1 MSALGA
7 FFLLSANDYKLIIF
21 NDTAGYIPI
30 FVILLLVKRKEKYM
44 ATKKLLTNGNAFKR
58 TDGRW
63 GGTVW
68 YMDESGERK
77 RKSFSGTTKQ
87 EVNKKMTAYIENLNN
102 EIETSIEA
110 NKTLKVSMTNWL
122 QVFKFPSVE
131 RTTYD
136 RYECTAE
143 NQIYPLIGNKV
154 VGNITASDIKKVLN
168 HWMTEGYAY
177 TTVKK
182 VHNILNEYFRYL
194 TQQDLLQR
202 NPMNSAPMIK
212 KSNFYAIQEKEDL
225 PTSETVTVFTAEEI
239 EKLKAEAAKA
249 YGTGKKL
256 YRQAGAY
263 ILMLNTGLRA
273 GEMLGVLNSDIDL
286 ERRVLHVQRGVK
298 VINKRDGVERFDG
311 STEVKVGKLKSTTSK
326 RDIPLNDVAIQ
337 MIQELRKEFY
347 FGEDS
352 PLICDENGGVTKP
365 DVFRRRYH
373 RLLEG
378 AGIESKGLHSL
389 RHTFATNLVNGVKQ
403 PDGTIKSLTV
413 KQVADLLGHSTTQ
426 VTEMYYVKK
435 DTSML
440 SGITNDFCL

>member
-1 MSALGA
+1 
-7 FFLLSANDYKLIIF
+7 
-21 NDTAGYIPI
+21 
-30 FVILLLVKRKEKYM
+30 M
-44 ATKKLLTNGNAFKR
+44 ATRKLLTNGNAFKR

-87 EVNKKMTAYIENLNN
+87 DVNKKMTAYIEAFNN
-102 EIETSIEA
+102 QVTDSIEA
-110 NKTLKVSMTNWL
+110 NKTLKDSMTNWL

-143 NQIYPLIGNKV
+143 NQIYLLIGNKV
-154 VGNITASDIKKVLN
+154 VGNITAADIKKVLN

-194 TQQDLLQR
+194 TQQELINK
-202 NPMNSAPMIK
+202 NPMNAAPMIK
-212 KSNFYAIQEKEDL
+212 KSNFYAIQEKEEL
-225 PTSETVTVFTAEEI
+225 PTSETITVFTLDEI
-239 EKLKAEAAKA
+239 EKLKAEANKK
-249 YGTGKKL
+249 YMTGKKL

-286 ERRVLHVQRGVK
+286 EGRVLHVQRGVK
-298 VINKRDGVERFDG
+298 VVNKGDGVERFDG
-311 STEVKVGKLKSTTSK
+311 STEVKVGKLKSATSK
-326 RDIPLNDVAIQ
+326 RDVPLNDTAIK
-337 MIQELRKEFY
+337 MIEELRKEYY
-347 FGEDS
+347 FGENS
-352 PLICDENGGVTKP
+352 PLICGEHGNYTKP
-365 DVFRRRYH
+365 NVFRRRYH

-403 PDGTIKSLTV
+403 PDGTVKALTV

-440 SGITNDFCL
+440 NGITNDFCL

>member
-1 MSALGA
+1 MA
-7 FFLLSANDYKLIIF
+7 
-21 NDTAGYIPI
+21 
-30 FVILLLVKRKEKYM
+30 KR
-44 ATKKLLTNGNAFKR
+44 KLLTNGNAFKR

-68 YMDESGERK
+68 FMDEIGERK

-87 EVNKKMTAYIENLNN
+87 EVNKKMTAYIENFNN
-102 EIETSIEA
+102 EVETSIEA
-110 NKTLKVSMTNWL
+110 NKTLKESMTNWL
-122 QVFKFPSVE
+122 KVFKFPSVE

-136 RYECTAE
+136 RYECTAI
-143 NQIYPLIGNKV
+143 NQIYPLIGNKI
-154 VGNITASDIKKVLN
+154 VGNITAADIKKVLN
-168 HWMTEGYAY
+168 HWMNEGYAY

-182 VHNILNEYFRYL
+182 VHVILGDYFKYL
-194 TQQDLLQR
+194 TQQELIQR

-212 KSNFYAIQEKEDL
+212 KSNFYAIQEKEEL
-225 PTSETVTVFTAEEI
+225 PTNETVTIFTAEEI
-239 EKLKAEAAKA
+239 EKLKAEASKA

-286 ERRVLHVQRGVK
+286 ENRVIHLQRGVK
-298 VINKRDGVERFDG
+298 VVNKRNGTELLDG
-311 STEVKVGKLKSTTSK
+311 STEIKVGKLKSTTSK
-326 RDIPLNDVAIQ
+326 RDVPLNDTAVQ
-337 MIQELRKEFY
+337 MIEQLRAEYY
-347 FGEDS
+347 FGENS
-352 PLICDENGGVTKP
+352 PLVCDENGNYTKP
-365 DVFRRRYH
+365 EVFRRRYH

-389 RHTFATNLVNGVKQ
+389 RHTFATNLVNGIKQ
-403 PDGTIKSLTV
+403 PDGTIKALTV

-440 SGITNDFCL
+440 NGITNDFCL

>member
-1 MSALGA
+1 MNIKDG
-7 FFLLSANDYKLIIF
+7 
-21 NDTAGYIPI
+21 
-30 FVILLLVKRKEKYM
+30 EYM
-44 ATKKLLTNGNAFKR
+44 ATRKLLTNGNAFKR

-68 YMDESGERK
+68 YMDGSGERK
-77 RKSFSGTTKQ
+77 RKCFSGTTKQ
-87 EVNKKMTAYIENLNN
+87 EVNKKMTAYIENFNN

-110 NKTLKVSMTNWL
+110 NKTLRDSMTNWL

-136 RYECTAE
+136 RYECTIE
-143 NQIYPLIGNKV
+143 NQIYPLIGNKI
-154 VGNITASDIKKVLN
+154 VGNITAADIKKVLN
-168 HWMTEGYAY
+168 HWMNEGYAY

-194 TQQDLLQR
+194 TQQELINK

-225 PTSETVTVFTAEEI
+225 PTSETVTIFTADEI
-239 EKLKAEAAKA
+239 EKLKTESNKQ
-249 YGTGKKL
+249 YKTGKKL

-286 ERRVLHVQRGVK
+286 ERRVLHIQRGVK
-298 VINKRDGVERFDG
+298 VVNKRDGVERSNG

-326 RDIPLNDVAIQ
+326 RDIPLNDTAIK

-352 PLICDENGGVTKP
+352 PLVCNENGGVTKP

>member
-1 MSALGA
+1 
-7 FFLLSANDYKLIIF
+7 
-21 NDTAGYIPI
+21 
-30 FVILLLVKRKEKYM
+30 M
-44 ATKKLLTNGNAFKR
+44 ATRKLLTNGNAFKR

-87 EVNKKMTAYIENLNN
+87 EVNKKMTAYIENFNN
-102 EIETSIEA
+102 QIEASIEA
-110 NKTLKVSMTNWL
+110 NKTLKDSMQNWL

-136 RYECTAE
+136 RYECTAI
-143 NQIYPLIGNKV
+143 NQIYPLIGDKI
-154 VGNITASDIKKVLN
+154 VGNITAADIKKVLN

-182 VHNILNEYFRYL
+182 VHVILGDYFKYL
-194 TQQDLLQR
+194 TQQELIQR
-202 NPMNSAPMIK
+202 NPMLSAPMIK
-212 KSNFYAIQEKEDL
+212 KSNFYAIQEKEEL
-225 PTSETVTVFTAEEI
+225 PTSETITVFTPEEI
-239 EKLKAEAAKA
+239 EKLKAEASKT

-273 GEMLGVLNSDIDL
+273 GEMLGVLNGDIDL
-286 ERRVLHVQRGVK
+286 ENRVLHLQRGVK
-298 VINKRDGVERFDG
+298 VINKRNGVELLDG
-311 STEVKVGKLKSTTSK
+311 STEIRVGKLKSATSK
-326 RDIPLNDVAIQ
+326 RDIPLNDTAIR
-337 MIQELRKEFY
+337 MIKELRQEFY

-352 PLICDENGGVTKP
+352 PLICDEHRNFTNP
-365 DVFRRRYH
+365 ERFRRRYH

-378 AGIESKGLHSL
+378 AGIQSKGLHSL
-389 RHTFATNLVNGVKQ
+389 RHTFATHLVNGVKQ
-403 PDGTIKSLTV
+403 ADGSIKTLTV

-440 SGITNDFCL
+440 NGITNDFCL

>member
-1 MSALGA
+1 M
-7 FFLLSANDYKLIIF
+7 
-21 NDTAGYIPI
+21 TT
-30 FVILLLVKRKEKYM
+30 KR
-44 ATKKLLTNGNAFKR
+44 LLTNGNAFKR

-77 RKSFSGTTKQ
+77 RKCFSGTTKQ
-87 EVNKKMTAYIENLNN
+87 EVNKKMTAYIEDFNN
-102 EIETSIEA
+102 QVETSIEA
-110 NKTLKVSMTNWL
+110 NKTLKESMTNWL

-143 NQIYPLIGNKV
+143 NQIYPLIGNKI
-154 VGNITASDIKKVLN
+154 VGNITAADIKKVLN

-194 TQQDLLQR
+194 TQQELINK
-202 NPMNSAPMIK
+202 NPMNAASMIK

-239 EKLKAEAAKA
+239 EKLKAEAKKS
-249 YGTGKKL
+249 YKTGKKL

-273 GEMLGVLNSDIDL
+273 DEMLGVLNSDIDL

-298 VINKRDGVERFDG
+298 VVNKRDGVERFDG
-311 STEVKVGKLKSTTSK
+311 STEVRVGKLKSATSK
-326 RDIPLNDVAIQ
+326 RDIPLNDTAIK
-337 MIQELRKEFY
+337 MIEELRKEFY

-352 PLICDENGGVTKP
+352 PLICDENGNYTKP

-373 RLLEG
+373 RLLAG

-403 PDGTIKSLTV
+403 PDGTIKALTV
-413 KQVADLLGHSTTQ
+413 KQVANLLGHSTTQ

-440 SGITNDFCL
+440 NGITNDFCL

>member
-1 MSALGA
+1 
-7 FFLLSANDYKLIIF
+7 
-21 NDTAGYIPI
+21 
-30 FVILLLVKRKEKYM
+30 M
-44 ATKKLLTNGNAFKR
+44 ATRKLLTNGNAFKR

-68 YMDESGERK
+68 YMDESSERK

-87 EVNKKMTAYIENLNN
+87 EVNKKMTVYIENFNN
-102 EIETSIEA
+102 EIETSTEA
-110 NKTLKVSMTNWL
+110 NKTLKESMTNWL

-136 RYECTAE
+136 RYECTII
-143 NQIYPLIGNKV
+143 NQIYPLIGDKI
-154 VGNITASDIKKVLN
+154 VGNITAADIKKVLN

-182 VHNILNEYFRYL
+182 VHVILGDYFKYL
-194 TQQDLLQR
+194 TQQELIQR
-202 NPMNSAPMIK
+202 NPMNAAPMIK
-212 KSNFYAIQEKEDL
+212 KSNFYAIQEKEEL
-225 PTSETVTVFTAEEI
+225 PTSETITVFTAEEI

-273 GEMLGVLNSDIDL
+273 GEMLGVLNGDVDL
-286 ERRVLHVQRGVK
+286 ERRVLHLRRGVK
-298 VINKRDGVERFDG
+298 VINKRDGVELLDG
-311 STEVKVGKLKSTTSK
+311 STEVRVGKLKSATSK
-326 RDIPLNDVAIQ
+326 RDIPLNDTAVK
-337 MIQELRKEFY
+337 MIEELRWEFY

-352 PLICDENGGVTKP
+352 PLVCDEHGNFTNP
-365 DVFRRRYH
+365 ERFRRRYH

-389 RHTFATNLVNGVKQ
+389 RHTFATNLVNGIKQ
-403 PDGTIKSLTV
+403 PDGTVKALTV

-440 SGITNDFCL
+440 NGITNDFCL

>member
-1 MSALGA
+1 
-7 FFLLSANDYKLIIF
+7 
-21 NDTAGYIPI
+21 
-30 FVILLLVKRKEKYM
+30 M
-44 ATKKLLTNGNAFKR
+44 ASRKLLTNGNAFKR

-87 EVNKKMTAYIENLNN
+87 EVNKKMTAYIENFNN
-102 EIETSIEA
+102 EIENSIEA
-110 NKTLKVSMTNWL
+110 NKTLKDSMQNWL

-136 RYECTAE
+136 RYECTAI
-143 NQIYPLIGNKV
+143 NQIYPLIGDKI
-154 VGNITASDIKKVLN
+154 VGNITAADIKKVLN

-182 VHNILNEYFRYL
+182 VPVILGDYFKYL
-194 TQQDLLQR
+194 TQQELIQR
-202 NPMNSAPMIK
+202 NPMLSAPMIK
-212 KSNFYAIQEKEDL
+212 KSNFYAIQEKEEL
-225 PTSETVTVFTAEEI
+225 PTSETITVFTPEEI
-239 EKLKAEAAKA
+239 EKLKAEASKT

-273 GEMLGVLNSDIDL
+273 GEMLGVLNGDIDL
-286 ERRVLHVQRGVK
+286 ENRVLHLQRGVK
-298 VINKRDGVERFDG
+298 VINKRDGVELLDG
-311 STEVKVGKLKSTTSK
+311 SMEIRVGKLKSATSK
-326 RDIPLNDVAIQ
+326 RDIPLNDTAIK
-337 MIQELRKEFY
+337 MIEELRKEYY

-352 PLICDENGGVTKP
+352 PLVCDEHGNFTKP
-365 DVFRRRYH
+365 DIFRRRYH

-378 AGIESKGLHSL
+378 AGIQSKGLHSL

-403 PDGTIKSLTV
+403 PDGSIKALTV

-435 DTSML
+435 DTSIL
-440 SGITNDFCL
+440 NGITNDFCL

>member
-1 MSALGA
+1 
-7 FFLLSANDYKLIIF
+7 
-21 NDTAGYIPI
+21 
-30 FVILLLVKRKEKYM
+30 M

-87 EVNKKMTAYIENLNN
+87 AVNKKMTAYIENFNN
-102 EIETSIEA
+102 EIEASVEA
-110 NKTLKVSMTNWL
+110 NKTLKESMTNWL
-122 QVFKFPSVE
+122 RVFKFPSVE

-143 NQIYPLIGNKV
+143 NQIYPLIGNKI
-154 VGNITASDIKKVLN
+154 VGNITAADIKKVLN
-168 HWMTEGYAY
+168 HWMNEGYAY

-182 VHNILNEYFRYL
+182 VHIILGDYFKHL
-194 TQQDLLQR
+194 TQEELITR
-202 NPMNSAPMIK
+202 NPMNAAPMIK

-225 PTSETVTVFTAEEI
+225 PTNETVTVFTAEEI
-239 EKLKAEAAKA
+239 KRLKTEANKQ
-249 YGTGKKL
+249 YKTGKKP

-298 VINKRDGVERFDG
+298 VVNKRDGVERSDS
-311 STEVKVGKLKSTTSK
+311 STEVKVGKLKSNTSK
-326 RDIPLNDVAIQ
+326 RDIPLNDTAIK
-337 MIQELRKEFY
+337 MIQELRQEYY

-352 PLICDENGGVTKP
+352 PLICDEKGDYTKP

-403 PDGTIKSLTV
+403 PDGTVKAPTV

-426 VTEMYYVKK
+426 VTEIYYVKK

-440 SGITNDFCL
+440 NGITNDFCL

>member
-1 MSALGA
+1 
-7 FFLLSANDYKLIIF
+7 
-21 NDTAGYIPI
+21 
-30 FVILLLVKRKEKYM
+30 M
-44 ATKKLLTNGNAFKR
+44 ATRKLLTNGNAFKR

-77 RKSFSGTTKQ
+77 RKCFSGTTKQ
-87 EVNKKMTAYIENLNN
+87 EVNKKMTAYIENFNN
-102 EIETSIEA
+102 EIEISIEA
-110 NKTLKVSMTNWL
+110 NKTLKESMTNWL
-122 QVFKFPSVE
+122 QIFKFPSVE

-136 RYECTAE
+136 RYECTIE

-154 VGNITASDIKKVLN
+154 VGNITATDIKKVLN
-168 HWMTEGYAY
+168 HWMNEGYAY

-194 TQQDLLQR
+194 TQQELINK

-225 PTSETVTVFTAEEI
+225 PTSETITVFTAEEI
-239 EKLKAEAAKA
+239 EKLKAEAKKS
-249 YGTGKKL
+249 YKTGKKL

-298 VINKRDGVERFDG
+298 VVNKRDGVERSDG
-311 STEVKVGKLKSTTSK
+311 STEVKVGKLKSATSK
-326 RDIPLNDVAIQ
+326 RDIPLNDTAIK
-337 MIQELRKEFY
+337 MIEELRKEFY

-352 PLICDENGGVTKP
+352 PLICDENGNYTKP

-403 PDGTIKSLTV
+403 PDGTVKALTV

-440 SGITNDFCL
+440 NGITNDFCL

>member
-1 MSALGA
+1 
-7 FFLLSANDYKLIIF
+7 
-21 NDTAGYIPI
+21 
-30 FVILLLVKRKEKYM
+30 M
-44 ATKKLLTNGNAFKR
+44 ATRKLLTNGNAFKR

-87 EVNKKMTAYIENLNN
+87 EVNKKMTAYIENFNN
-102 EIETSIEA
+102 EIEISIEA
-110 NKTLKVSMTNWL
+110 NKTLKESMTNWL

-136 RYECTAE
+136 RYECTII
-143 NQIYPLIGNKV
+143 NQIYPLIGDKI
-154 VGNITASDIKKVLN
+154 VGNITAADIKKVLN

-182 VHNILNEYFRYL
+182 VHVILGDYFKYL
-194 TQQDLLQR
+194 TQQELIPR
-202 NPMNSAPMIK
+202 NPMNAAPMIK
-212 KSNFYAIQEKEDL
+212 KSNFYAIQEKEAL
-225 PTSETVTVFTAEEI
+225 PTSETITVFTAEEI
-239 EKLKAEAAKA
+239 EKLKAEASKA
-249 YGTGKKL
+249 YATGKKL

-273 GEMLGVLNSDIDL
+273 GEMLGVLNSDVDL
-286 ERRVLHVQRGVK
+286 ERRVLHLQRGVK
-298 VINKRDGVERFDG
+298 VINKRDGVALLDG
-311 STEVKVGKLKSTTSK
+311 STEVKVGKLKSATSK
-326 RDIPLNDVAIQ
+326 RDVPLNDTAVK
-337 MIQELRKEFY
+337 MIEELRKEFY

-352 PLICDENGGVTKP
+352 PLVCDEHGNFTNP
-365 DVFRRRYH
+365 ERFRRRYH

-389 RHTFATNLVNGVKQ
+389 RHTFATNLVNGIKQ
-403 PDGTIKSLTV
+403 PDGTVKALTV

-440 SGITNDFCL
+440 NGITNHFCL

>member
-1 MSALGA
+1 M
-7 FFLLSANDYKLIIF
+7 
-21 NDTAGYIPI
+21 TT
-30 FVILLLVKRKEKYM
+30 KR
-44 ATKKLLTNGNAFKR
+44 LLTNGNAFKR

-68 YMDESGERK
+68 YMNESGERK

-87 EVNKKMTAYIENLNN
+87 EVNKKMTAYIEDFNN
-102 EIETSIEA
+102 QVETSIEA
-110 NKTLKVSMTNWL
+110 NKTLKESMTNWL

-194 TQQDLLQR
+194 TQQELINK

-212 KSNFYAIQEKEDL
+212 KSNFYAIQDKEDL
-225 PTSETVTVFTAEEI
+225 PTSETITVFTLEEI
-239 EKLKAEAAKA
+239 EKLKDEAKKS
-249 YGTGKKL
+249 YKTGKKL

-298 VINKRDGVERFDG
+298 VVNKRNGIERFDG
-311 STEVKVGKLKSTTSK
+311 STEVKVGKLKSATSK
-326 RDIPLNDVAIQ
+326 RDIPLNDTAIR
-337 MIQELRKEFY
+337 MIQELQQEFY
-347 FGEDS
+347 FGENS
-352 PLICDENGGVTKP
+352 PLICEDNGDYTKP

-403 PDGTIKSLTV
+403 PDGTVKALTV

-440 SGITNDFCL
+440 NGITNDFCL

>member
-1 MSALGA
+1 
-7 FFLLSANDYKLIIF
+7 
-21 NDTAGYIPI
+21 
-30 FVILLLVKRKEKYM
+30 M
-44 ATKKLLTNGNAFKR
+44 ATKRLLTNGNAFKR

-77 RKSFSGTTKQ
+77 RKCFSGTTKQ
-87 EVNKKMTAYIENLNN
+87 EVNKKMTAYIENFNN

-110 NKTLKVSMTNWL
+110 NKTLKDSMTSWL

-136 RYECTAE
+136 RYECTIE

-154 VGNITASDIKKVLN
+154 VGNITAADIKKVLN

-194 TQQDLLQR
+194 TQQELINK

-212 KSNFYAIQEKEDL
+212 KSNFYAIQDKEDL
-225 PTSETVTVFTAEEI
+225 PTSETITVFTSDEI
-239 EKLKAEAAKA
+239 EKLKTEAAKV

-273 GEMLGVLNSDIDL
+273 GEMLGVLNGDIDL

-326 RDIPLNDVAIQ
+326 RDIPLNDTAIK

-352 PLICDENGGVTKP
+352 PLVCNENGGVTKP
-365 DVFRRRYH
+365 DVFKRRYH

-378 AGIESKGLHSL
+378 ARIESKGLHSL

-403 PDGTIKSLTV
+403 PDGTIKALTV

-440 SGITNDFCL
+440 NGITNDFCL

>member
-1 MSALGA
+1 
-7 FFLLSANDYKLIIF
+7 
-21 NDTAGYIPI
+21 
-30 FVILLLVKRKEKYM
+30 M
-44 ATKKLLTNGNAFKR
+44 ATRKLLTNGNAFKR

-87 EVNKKMTAYIENLNN
+87 EVNKKMTAYIEDFNN
-102 EIETSIEA
+102 QIVTSIEA
-110 NKTLKVSMTNWL
+110 NKTLKDSMTSWL

-136 RYECTAE
+136 RYECTIE

-154 VGNITASDIKKVLN
+154 VGNITAADIKKILN

-194 TQQDLLQR
+194 TQQELITR
-202 NPMNSAPMIK
+202 NPMNAAPMIK

-225 PTSETVTVFTAEEI
+225 PTNETITVFTSDEI
-239 EKLKAEAAKA
+239 EKLKTEAAKA

-263 ILMLNTGLRA
+263 VLMLNTGLRA

-286 ERRVLHVQRGVK
+286 ERRVLHIHRGVK
-298 VINKRDGVERFDG
+298 VVNKRDGVERSNG

-326 RDIPLNDVAIQ
+326 RDIPLNDTAIK

-352 PLICDENGGVTKP
+352 PLVCNENGGVTKP

-378 AGIESKGLHSL
+378 ARIESKGLHSL

-403 PDGTIKSLTV
+403 PDGTIKALTV

-440 SGITNDFCL
+440 NGITNDFCL

>member
-1 MSALGA
+1 MKFCGIVVS
-7 FFLLSANDYKLIIF
+7 
-21 NDTAGYIPI
+21 
-30 FVILLLVKRKEKYM
+30 KRKEKTM

-58 TDGRW
+58 TDSRW
-63 GGTVW
+63 GGTIW

-87 EVNKKMTAYIENLNN
+87 EVNKKMTAYIEDFNN

-110 NKTLKVSMTNWL
+110 NKTLKESMTNWL

-143 NQIYPLIGNKV
+143 NQIYPLIGNKI
-154 VGNITASDIKKVLN
+154 VGNITSADIKKVLN
-168 HWMTEGYAY
+168 HWMAEGYAY

-182 VHNILNEYFRYL
+182 VHIILGDYFKHL
-194 TQQDLLQR
+194 TQEELIQR
-202 NPMNSAPMIK
+202 NPMLAAPMIK

-225 PTSETVTVFTAEEI
+225 PTNETVTVFTAEEI
-239 EKLKAEAAKA
+239 EKLKAEADKA

-298 VINKRDGVERFDG
+298 VVNKRDGVERSDG
-311 STEVKVGKLKSTTSK
+311 STEVKVGKLKSATSK
-326 RDIPLNDVAIQ
+326 RDIPLNDTAIK

-352 PLICDENGGVTKP
+352 PLVCNENGGVTKP

-403 PDGTIKSLTV
+403 PDGTIKALTV

-426 VTEMYYVKK
+426 VTEIYYVKK

-440 SGITNDFCL
+440 NGITNDFCL

>member
-1 MSALGA
+1 
-7 FFLLSANDYKLIIF
+7 
-21 NDTAGYIPI
+21 
-30 FVILLLVKRKEKYM
+30 M
-44 ATKKLLTNGNAFKR
+44 ATRKLLTNGNAFKR

-63 GGTVW
+63 GGTIW

-87 EVNKKMTAYIENLNN
+87 EVNKKMPAYIENFNN

-110 NKTLKVSMTNWL
+110 NKTLKDSMTNWL

-136 RYECTAE
+136 RYECTIE
-143 NQIYPLIGNKV
+143 NQIYPLIGNKI
-154 VGNITASDIKKVLN
+154 VGNITAADIKKVLN
-168 HWMTEGYAY
+168 HWMNEGYAY

-194 TQQDLLQR
+194 TQQELIQR
-202 NPMNSAPMIK
+202 NPMNAAPMIK

-225 PTSETVTVFTAEEI
+225 PTSETITVFTSDEI
-239 EKLKAEAAKA
+239 EKLKVESNKQ
-249 YGTGKKL
+249 YNTGKKL

-263 ILMLNTGLRA
+263 ILMLNTGLRI

-298 VINKRDGVERFDG
+298 VVNKRDGVERFDG
-311 STEVKVGKLKSTTSK
+311 STEIKVGKLKSTTSK
-326 RDIPLNDVAIQ
+326 RDIPLNDTAIK
-337 MIQELRKEFY
+337 MIQELRQEYY

-352 PLICDENGGVTKP
+352 PLICDEHGNYTKP

-373 RLLEG
+373 RLLAG

-403 PDGTIKSLTV
+403 PDGTIKALTV

-440 SGITNDFCL
+440 NGITNDFCL

>member
-1 MSALGA
+1 
-7 FFLLSANDYKLIIF
+7 
-21 NDTAGYIPI
+21 
-30 FVILLLVKRKEKYM
+30 M
-44 ATKKLLTNGNAFKR
+44 ATRKLLTNGNAFKR

-87 EVNKKMTAYIENLNN
+87 EVNKKMTTYIESFHNQ
-102 EIETSIEA
+102 IETSIEA
-110 NKTLKVSMTNWL
+110 NKTLRESMQNWL

-136 RYECTAE
+136 RYECTII
-143 NQIYPLIGNKV
+143 NQVYPLIGNKI
-154 VGNITASDIKKVLN
+154 VGNITAADIKKVLN

-182 VHNILNEYFRYL
+182 VHVILGDYFKYL
-194 TQQDLLQR
+194 TQQELIPR
-202 NPMNSAPMIK
+202 NPMNAAPMIK
-212 KSNFYAIQEKEDL
+212 KSNFYAIQEKENL
-225 PTSETVTVFTAEEI
+225 PTNETITVFTAEEI
-239 EKLKAEAAKA
+239 EKLKAEASKTYA
-249 YGTGKKL
+249 TGKKL

-273 GEMLGVLNSDIDL
+273 GEVLGVVNGDVDL
-286 ERRVLHVQRGVK
+286 ERRVLHLQRGVK
-298 VINKRDGVERFDG
+298 VINKRDGVELLDG
-311 STEVKVGKLKSTTSK
+311 STEVKVGKLKSATSK
-326 RDIPLNDVAIQ
+326 RDIPLNDTAIR
-337 MIQELRKEFY
+337 MIEELRREFY

-352 PLICDENGGVTKP
+352 PLVCDEHGNFTNP
-365 DVFRRRYH
+365 ERFRRRYH

-403 PDGTIKSLTV
+403 ADGTVKALTV
-413 KQVADLLGHSTTQ
+413 RQVADLLGHSTTQ

-440 SGITNDFCL
+440 NGITNDFCL